1 MKGGQKIWQVV
12 QQQPQQ
18 TKNGGVGKTTTAF
31 SLGVALANEGK
42 DVLLIDAD
50 PQADLTTYMGYYDT
64 EAISVTISTL
74 IERMINDFP
83 VNPDEAIL
91 HHNEGVDLIPSNL
104 NLSMTEVNLLNAMCR
119 ESAMSNSIKEL
130 KPYYDYIIIDCMPS
144 LNMITTNALAS
155 ADKVIIPVQS
165 QFLSAKGMG
174 NLLKTIAKV
183 KKQINNKLEIG
194 GILLTLVDRR
204 TNLPKA
210 IENEIKENYGNIVK
224 IYDSQ
229 IPVAIKTAESSSRG
243 KSILAY
249 DKNSSVTKAYTAF
262 AKEVLEDGEKERR
275 KNALA
280 KGYDR

>member
-1 MKGGQKIWQVV
+1 M
-12 QQQPQQ
+12 
-18 TKNGGVGKTTTAF
+18 GKTTTAF

-64 EAISVTISTL
+64 EAIPVTISTL

-83 VNPDEAIL
+83 VNPYKAIL

>member
-1 MKGGQKIWQVV
+1 M
-12 QQQPQQ
+12 
-18 TKNGGVGKTTTAF
+18 
-31 SLGVALANEGK
+31 
-42 DVLLIDAD
+42 LIDAD

-64 EAISVTISTL
+64 EAIPVTISTL

-183 KKQINNKLEIG
+183 KKQINNKLEM
-194 GILLTLVDRR
+194 LTLVDRR

>member
-1 MKGGQKIWQVV
+1 M
-12 QQQPQQ
+12 
-18 TKNGGVGKTTTAF
+18 
-31 SLGVALANEGK
+31 
-42 DVLLIDAD
+42 LIDAD

-64 EAISVTISTL
+64 EAIPVTISTL

-130 KPYYDYIIIDCMPS
+130 KAYYDYIIIDCMPS

-183 KKQINNKLEIG
+183 KKQINNKLEM
-194 GILLTLVDRR
+194 LTLVDRR